1 MLTIRL
7 KQMKSHTC
15 KTKKRVDE
23 VHAYRVYYILFR
35 GTQIH
40 TCDSSTVGST
50 PPCQGGG
57 RGFESRLSL
66 WKQWGLCSIVFLC
79 NSLLRS
85 NASKVFW
92 TFIVN
97 NEDKR
102 ARIVTLIVLFVGVLL
117 IAPLKGILQNEYF
130 STASNYLLL
139 ALFGCMTLGMI
150 GRGNGPTYVKNKL
163 LIMVVPAVLISILTV
178 MGIASTGLAGI
189 LILVMIP
196 VTILCARI
204 LFIFCEFIPL
214 KFGRKKWYHI
224 L

>member
-1 MLTIRL
+1 MVVRHLA
-7 KQMKSHTC
+7 K
-15 KTKKRVDE
+15 VE
-23 VHAYRVYYILFR
+23 VAGSSPVCRSGNNGVYAPLF
-35 GTQIH
+35 
-40 TCDSSTVGST
+40 
-50 PPCQGGG
+50 
-57 RGFESRLSL
+57 
-66 WKQWGLCSIVFLC
+66 FLC

-130 STASNYLLL
+130 STASNYLLP

-178 MGIASTGLAGI
+178 MGLR
-189 LILVMIP
+189 LP
-196 VTILCARI
+196 VWPV
-204 LFIFCEFIPL
+204 F
-214 KFGRKKWYHI
+214 
-224 L
+224 